1 MVKTTATFQVD
12 SLSGSVVVVT
22 KPKNLI
28 FSSRGGTLALLVALL
43 SEYSGSVLRSKTV
56 VGHIG
61 DGGSNARTFVTC
73 KIQIQTENNDNFKFY
88 VQLQH
93 TSESLIFLFFIRYEP
108 YELCK
113 HAYEVLGA

>member
-1 MVKTTATFQVD
+1 MVIKLVKATATFQVV

-28 FSSRGGTLALLVALL
+28 FSSRGGTWALLVALL

-61 DGGSNARTFVTC
+61 DGGLNERTFMTW
-73 KIQIQTENNDNFKFY
+73 KIQIQTENNDFNEFH
-88 VQLQH
+88 VQLH
-93 TSESLIFLFFIRYEP
+93 TSESLIFLFFI
-108 YELCK
+108 C
-113 HAYEVLGA
+113 